1 VAADRERPGGI
12 VNQLLVIED
21 DASIRESLVD
31 FFRGRDWLVH
41 ACCDLAAAD
50 RAIAAQRFHM
60 VLLDL
65 RLPDGNGLDVLRRL
79 RKAGDKTPVIVLT
92 ARGEVE
98 QRVLGLQIGADD
110 YVVKPFSVH
119 ELDARIQAVQRRAEQ
134 PAVTLQLGAVAIDL
148 AGHSVCRGDETF
160 RLLPKEAE
168 LLGHL
173 LRHRGQTCSREEL
186 LRAVWGYDATPT
198 TRTVDTHVFQ
208 LRQKLERDPAHPE
221 LLLTVHGIGYRLRE

>member
-1 VAADRERPGGI
+1 

-21 DASIRESLVD
+21 DASIRESLAD

-41 ACCDLAAAD
+41 ACADLAAAD
-50 RAIAAQRFHM
+50 RAIAAQRYHM

-65 RLPDGNGLDVLRRL
+65 RLPDGDGLDVLRRL
-79 RKAGDKTPVIVLT
+79 RRAGDKTPVIVLT
-92 ARGEVE
+92 ARGEVD

-119 ELDARIQAVQRRAEQ
+119 ELAARMQAVQRRAEQ
-134 PAVTLQLGAVAIDL
+134 PAVTLQLGAVVIDL
-148 AGHSVCRGDETF
+148 AGHTVRRGDETF
-160 RLLPKEAE
+160 RLLPKEAD

-173 LRHRGQTCSREEL
+173 LRHRGQTCSRDEL

-208 LRQKLERDPAHPE
+208 LRQKLERDPASPE
-221 LLLTVHGIGYRLRE
+221 LLHTVHGIGYRFLQ